1 MEFIGSRQ
9 AVNRIH
15 QVRWGT
21 Q

>member
-1 MEFIGSRQ
+1 MEFIGSQQ